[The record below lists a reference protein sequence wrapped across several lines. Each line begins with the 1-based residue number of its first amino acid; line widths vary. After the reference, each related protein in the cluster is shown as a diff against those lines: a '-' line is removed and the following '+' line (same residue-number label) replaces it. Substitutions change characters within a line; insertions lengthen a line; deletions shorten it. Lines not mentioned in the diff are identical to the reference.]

1 MSTLGPRLDARILDR
16 GYRRYQGDRSGV
28 PGAVRSLV
36 RHSIQRALGLRRS
49 AWAKL
54 LPLLVIAISYVPA
67 IVFVGIAA
75 LVPDADNQDFGEEF
89 VLPTYGEYFNYIT
102 AAVILFVAFVAPEVL
117 CTDRRTGMLGLYLA
131 SPLTRDTY
139 LVAKAVAVAVV
150 LAFVTIGPPLLMLV
164 ANVLQSEGPDGPGG
178 VVLTLLRIVGSGAA
192 ISAMFTAISLAASSL
207 TDRKAFA
214 TAGLIL
220 LFLVTPVVAAVLAD
234 VFQGTDSFHFLNL
247 FYLPFEVVVRIHGET
262 ASTVDGDLPDVSTA
276 GTFAAAAAWT
286 VLGGLVV
293 RTRYQL
299 LQVTR

>member
-1 MSTLGPRLDARILDR
+1 MSTLGSGLDARILDR
-16 GYRRYQGDRSGV
+16 GYRRYQGDRLGV

-75 LVPDADNQDFGEEF
+75 LIPDAENQDFGEEF

-139 LVAKAVAVAVV
+139 LVAKAIAVGIV
-150 LAFVTIGPPLLMLV
+150 LGFVTIGPPLLMLV
-164 ANVLQSEGPDGPGG
+164 ANVLQSNGPDGPGG
-178 VVLTLLRIVGSGAA
+178 VLLTLLRIVASGAA

-207 TDRKAFA
+207 TERKAFA

-220 LFLVTPVVAAVLAD
+220 LFLVSSVVA
-234 VFQGTDSFHFLNL
+234 GTLGGLLELGDNFFLLNL
-247 FYLPFEVVVRIHGET
+247 FYLPFEVVGRIHGE
-262 ASTVDGDLPDVSTA
+262 AGGTVDGDLPDVSTIA
-276 GTFAAAAAWT
+276 AFAAAFGWT
-286 VLGGLVV
+286 VLGAVIV
-293 RTRYQL
+293 RTRYRL

>member
-1 MSTLGPRLDARILDR
+1 MSTLGPGLDARILDR
-16 GYRRYQGDRSGV
+16 GYRRYQGDRLGV
-28 PGAVRSLV
+28 PGAVRTLV
-36 RHSIQRALGLRRS
+36 RHSNQRALGLRRS

-75 LVPDADNQDFGEEF
+75 LIPDAENQDFGEEF

-117 CTDRRTGMLGLYLA
+117 CTDRRTGMLGMYLA

-139 LVAKAVAVAVV
+139 LLAKAIAVGIV

-164 ANVLQSEGPDGPGG
+164 ANVLQSNGPDGPGG
-178 VVLTLLRIVGSGAA
+178 VLLTLLRIVASGAA
-192 ISAMFTAISLAASSL
+192 ISAMFAAISLAASSL

-220 LFLVTPVVAAVLAD
+220 LFLVAPVVAAILAEVSGSD
-234 VFQGTDSFHFLNL
+234 GFHLLNL
-247 FYLPFEVVVRIHGET
+247 FYLPFETVVRIHGET
-262 ASTVDGDLPDVSTA
+262 ASTIDGDLPDVSTA
-276 GTFAAAAAWT
+276 GTFIAAAAWT
-286 VLGGLVV
+286 ILGAVIV